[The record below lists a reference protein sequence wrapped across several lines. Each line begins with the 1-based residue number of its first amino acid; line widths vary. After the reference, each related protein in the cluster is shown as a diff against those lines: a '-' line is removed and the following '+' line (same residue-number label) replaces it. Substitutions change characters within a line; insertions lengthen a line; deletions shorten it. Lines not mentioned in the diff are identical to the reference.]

1 MGPTNIVIATYS
13 LSISKFSFKNIS
25 YLSIRQMVSDGQ
37 HFSQGVLPLPTGD
50 EQAEGNFRVVE
61 QLPVQGEHVEVDEG
75 GEVVHPWVELI
86 N

>member
-1 MGPTNIVIATYS
+1 
-13 LSISKFSFKNIS
+13 
-25 YLSIRQMVSDGQ
+25 MVSDGQ

-61 QLPVQGEHVEVDEG
+61 QLAVQGEHVEVDEG

>member
-1 MGPTNIVIATYS
+1 
-13 LSISKFSFKNIS
+13 
-25 YLSIRQMVSDGQ
+25 MVSDGQ